1 MRSCGLIEEAT
12 LRLQQGPL
20 LDDLATAAS
29 ADTPRYKQVY
39 RHIRDAIVERRLA
52 AGERLPS
59 TRTLANEAGLARKT
73 IEEAYAQLEA
83 EGYLERRA
91 GSGSF
96 VADVARSMPARSRGA
111 VKLAGRR
118 TLSKRGR
125 AIASS
130 TACVEPTTVR
140 PFAAGLPALDA
151 FPLELWQ
158 RLVARHARR
167 LDARA
172 LVYADPS
179 GHPPLREAIAAYL
192 GNARGLR
199 CDASQ
204 VVIVSSSQ
212 QALDLIAR
220 LTIDPGDEVWIENP
234 SYPGA
239 RAALN
244 GSGARLVP
252 VRVDGDGLDVAH
264 GIELAPNARL
274 AYVTPSHQYPLG
286 TTMSLERRLAL
297 LAWAR
302 RADAWIIEDDY
313 DSEFRYDGRPMP
325 AIQGLDPAGR
335 VIYVGTFTKV
345 LYPSLRLAYLV
356 LPPDLA
362 QSFVNARA
370 QIDGHAPPFLQGVVA
385 ELITEGHFGAHVR
398 RMRTLYRGR
407 RDVFLEAAHKHLPAL
422 KFPMLH
428 AGLRATGFFTDARDD
443 REVSQ
448 QASRRGIDAPPLS
461 RYYLARPRSGLVLGY
476 AGLTPDEIRRGVR
489 ELAKVV

>member
-1 MRSCGLIEEAT
+1 M
-12 LRLQQGPL
+12 RLQQGPL
-20 LDDLATAAS
+20 LSGLATADD
-29 ADTPRYKQVY
+29 DTPRYRHVY
-39 RHIRDAIVERRLA
+39 RHIRAAIEERRLA

-59 TRTLANEAGLARKT
+59 TRALAAEAGLARKT
-73 IEEAYAQLEA
+73 VEEAYAQLEA
-83 EGYLERRA
+83 EGYLVRRG

-96 VADVARSMPARSRGA
+96 VADVARAMPARHQRV
-111 VKLAGRR
+111 VKLSGRR

-125 AIASS
+125 AIAAS

-140 PFAAGLPALDA
+140 PFAAGLPAVDA

-158 RLVARHARR
+158 RLVTRHARR
-167 LDARA
+167 LDGAA
-172 LVYADPS
+172 LIYGDPA

-192 GNARGLR
+192 GNARGVR

-220 LTIDPGDEVWIENP
+220 LTIDPGDDVWIENP

-239 RAALN
+239 RAALH

-252 VRVDGDGLDVAH
+252 VRADDDGLDVAQ
-264 GIELAPNARL
+264 GIELAPAARL

-286 TTMSLERRLAL
+286 STMSLERRLAL
-297 LAWAR
+297 LASAR
-302 RADAWIIEDDY
+302 RADAWIVEDDY
-313 DSEFRYDGRPMP
+313 DSEFRYDGRPVP
-325 AIQGLDPAGR
+325 AIQGLDTAGR

-345 LYPSLRLAYLV
+345 LFPSLRLAYLV
-356 LPPDLA
+356 LPPDLV

-385 ELITEGHFGAHVR
+385 ELITEGHFGAHLR
-398 RMRTLYRGR
+398 RMRALYRGR
-407 RDVFLEAAHKHLPAL
+407 RDVFLEAAQKHLRSL
-422 KFPMLH
+422 EFPVLH
-428 AGLRATGFFTDARDD
+428 AGLRATGFFRDGRDD
-443 REVSQ
+443 REASR
-448 QASRRGIDAPPLS
+448 QAARRGIEAPPLS
-461 RYYLARPRSGLVLGY
+461 RYYLGGPARTGLVLGY
-476 AGLTPDEIRRGVR
+476 AGLTPEEIRRGVR

>member
-1 MRSCGLIEEAT
+1 M
-12 LRLQQGPL
+12 RLQQGPL
-20 LDDLATAAS
+20 LDGLTAGGG
-29 ADTPRYKQVY
+29 DTPRYRRVY
-39 RHIRDAIVERRLA
+39 RHIRAAILEGRLGA
-52 AGERLPS
+52 EERLPS
-59 TRTLANEAGLARKT
+59 TRALAAEAGLARKT
-73 IEEAYAQLEA
+73 VEEAYAQLEA
-83 EGYLERRA
+83 EGYLVRRG

-96 VADVARSMPARSRGA
+96 VADVAGSMPVRNRGA

-125 AIASS
+125 AIAAS
-130 TACVEPTTVR
+130 TACVEPSTVR

-167 LDARA
+167 LDASS
-172 LVYADPS
+172 LVYADPA
-179 GHPPLREAIAAYL
+179 GHPPLREAVAAYL
-192 GNARGLR
+192 GNARGVR

-220 LTIDPGDEVWIENP
+220 LTLDPGDDVWIENP
-234 SYPGA
+234 CYPGA
-239 RAALN
+239 RAALL

-252 VRVDGDGLDVAH
+252 VRVDDDGLDVAH
-264 GIELAPNARL
+264 GVELAPEARL

-286 TTMSLERRLAL
+286 TTLSLERRLAL

-302 RADAWIIEDDY
+302 RADAWIVEDDY
-313 DSEFRYDGRPMP
+313 DSEFRYDGRPVP
-325 AIQGLDPAGR
+325 AIQGLDSAGR

-370 QIDGHAPPFLQGVVA
+370 QIDGHPPPFLQGVVA
-385 ELITEGHFGAHVR
+385 ELITEGHFSAHVR
-398 RMRTLYRGR
+398 RMRALYRGR
-407 RDVFLEAAHKHLPAL
+407 RDVFLEAAQKHLPGL
-422 KFPMLH
+422 DFPVLH
-428 AGLRATGFFTDARDD
+428 AGLRGTGFFRDTRDD
-443 REVSQ
+443 REVSER
-448 QASRRGIDAPPLS
+448 AARRGIEAPPLS
-461 RYYLARPRSGLVLGY
+461 RYYRGNARSGLVLGY
-476 AGLTPDEIRRGVR
+476 AGLPPDEIRRGMR

>member
-1 MRSCGLIEEAT
+1 MRQ
-12 LRLQQGPL
+12 QQGPL
-20 LDDLATAAS
+20 LDDLQP
-29 ADTPRYKQVY
+29 ADDGTPRYRQVY
-39 RHIRDAIVERRLA
+39 RHIRAAITERRLA

-59 TRTLANEAGLARKT
+59 TRTLASEAGIARKT
-73 IEEAYAQLEA
+73 VEEAYAQLEA
-83 EGYLERRA
+83 EGYLVRRG

-96 VADVARSMPARSRGA
+96 VADVARSMPAPHRNTI
-111 VKLAGRR
+111 KLAGRR

-125 AIASS
+125 TIAAS
-130 TACVEPTTVR
+130 TACVEPTAVR
-140 PFAAGLPALDA
+140 PFSAGLPALDA

-158 RLVARHARR
+158 RLVARHARN

-172 LVYADPS
+172 LVYADPA
-179 GHPPLREAIAAYL
+179 GLPALREAIAAYL
-192 GNARGLR
+192 GNARGVR

-220 LTIDPGDEVWIENP
+220 LTIDPGDDVWIENP

-239 RAALN
+239 RAALL

-252 VRVDGDGLDVAH
+252 VRVDDDGLDVEH
-264 GIELAPNARL
+264 GIELAPDARL

-286 TTMSLERRLAL
+286 TTLSLERRLAL

-313 DSEFRYDGRPMP
+313 DSEFRYDGRPVP
-325 AIQGLDPAGR
+325 AIQGLDTAGR

-356 LPPDLA
+356 LPSDLT

-385 ELITEGHFGAHVR
+385 ELIAEGHFGAHVR
-398 RMRTLYRGR
+398 RMRALYRGR
-407 RDVFLEAAHKHLPAL
+407 RDVFVECAQKYVPAL
-422 KFPMLH
+422 DFPMLH
-428 AGLRATGFFTDARDD
+428 AGLRATGFFRDGRDD
-443 REVSQ
+443 RKVSQ
-448 QASRRGIDAPPLS
+448 NAARRGIDAPPLS
-461 RYYLARPRSGLVLGY
+461 RYYLGARTRSGLVLGY
-476 AGLTPDEIRRGVR
+476 AGLPPEEIRRGLR
-489 ELAKVV
+489 ELA